1 MKTTSRLEPKT
12 PKDTIMNHCI
22 SRLSRA
28 VLLALPLAAGAP
40 LAHAAGEAKNVI
52 FFLGDGMGPVTVT
65 AARIYKGEKQLAAQ
79 PGSLVSPER
88 ANLSMQL
95 LPYAARIKT
104 FSLDGQTTDSAPSM
118 AAYMTGVK
126 MRNEV
131 ISMSADTVAVDG
143 AGKQYVSG
151 EDSTCPR
158 PTARPP
164 RRCWNWPRPRAA
176 RSAPCRPRASAT
188 PRRPPPMP
196 TCATATATT
205 PSPNNRRRAMR
216 TTTPG
221 LATASTCCWAAD
233 SATTCPPLNPASKRT
248 DGVNLVTAFQA
259 RGYTYVDTGTALRAL
274 NPAATGK
281 LLGLFSQSE
290 MAYELDRVKPALGY
304 DQPSLAEMT
313 DKALG
318 VLSKNS
324 NGFFLMVEGGRID
337 HALHGTNAKRA
348 LEDTLAFDSAIQ
360 TALDFMEKKDP
371 GLKNTLIVVTADH
384 DHAIAFNGYPKI
396 GNPILGTVKSYAD
409 GKPALA
415 ADGKP
420 YTTLVFGNGGRPNAD
435 ADSKT
440 NPEDGNKAWIAPAR
454 ARATI

>member
-1 MKTTSRLEPKT
+1 
-12 PKDTIMNHCI
+12 MNHCI

-88 ANLSMQL
+88 ANLPCSCRLTPPASRPFAGWPDHRQRPVHGRL
-95 LPYAARIKT
+95 HDRREDAQRGH
-104 FSLDGQTTDSAPSM
+104 FHVGRHGGRGRRGQAIRP
-118 AAYMTGVK
+118 
-126 MRNEV
+126 
-131 ISMSADTVAVDG
+131 
-143 AGKQYVSG
+143 G

-205 PSPNNRRRAMR
+205 PSPNNDAGPRELQHPAWRRHRRAAGRR
-216 TTTPG
+216 TAQPP
-221 LATASTCCWAAD
+221 ARRSTRPAA
-233 SATTCPPLNPASKRT
+233 RT

-259 RGYTYVDTGTALRAL
+259 RAIPYVDRATRLRAL
-274 NPAATGK
+274 NPAATGRCLARSRK
-281 LLGLFSQSE
+281 ARWPG
-290 MAYELDRVKPALGY
+290 ELTAPSGPG
-304 DQPSLAEMT
+304 DQPSPAEMT

-360 TALDFMEKKDP
+360 TALDFMEKKRP
-371 GLKNTLIVVTADH
+371 RPEEHADRGH
-384 DHAIAFNGYPKI
+384 R
-396 GNPILGTVKSYAD
+396 
-409 GKPALA
+409 
-415 ADGKP
+415 
-420 YTTLVFGNGGRPNAD
+420 RP
-435 ADSKT
+435 
-440 NPEDGNKAWIAPAR
+440 
-454 ARATI
+454 

>member
-1 MKTTSRLEPKT
+1 
-12 PKDTIMNHCI
+12 MNHCI
-22 SRLSRA
+22 SRLSAPSCSPCPWR
-28 VLLALPLAAGAP
+28 GRP

-65 AARIYKGEKQLAAQ
+65 AARIWAKAACRPARLAGQ
-79 PGSLVSPER
+79 PGARQPFH
-88 ANLSMQL
+88 
-95 LPYAARIKT
+95 AAAALRRPHQDL
-104 FSLDGQTTDSAPSM
+104 FAGWPDHRQRPSM

-233 SATTCPPLNPASKRT
+233 SATTCPSRSTRPASAP
-248 DGVNLVTAFQA
+248 TA
-259 RGYTYVDTGTALRAL
+259 
-274 NPAATGK
+274 
-281 LLGLFSQSE
+281 S
-290 MAYELDRVKPALGY
+290 
-304 DQPSLAEMT
+304 
-313 DKALG
+313 
-318 VLSKNS
+318 
-324 NGFFLMVEGGRID
+324 I
-337 HALHGTNAKRA
+337 
-348 LEDTLAFDSAIQ
+348 
-360 TALDFMEKKDP
+360 
-371 GLKNTLIVVTADH
+371 
-384 DHAIAFNGYPKI
+384 
-396 GNPILGTVKSYAD
+396 
-409 GKPALA
+409 
-415 ADGKP
+415 
-420 YTTLVFGNGGRPNAD
+420 
-435 ADSKT
+435 
-440 NPEDGNKAWIAPAR
+440 W
-454 ARATI
+454 